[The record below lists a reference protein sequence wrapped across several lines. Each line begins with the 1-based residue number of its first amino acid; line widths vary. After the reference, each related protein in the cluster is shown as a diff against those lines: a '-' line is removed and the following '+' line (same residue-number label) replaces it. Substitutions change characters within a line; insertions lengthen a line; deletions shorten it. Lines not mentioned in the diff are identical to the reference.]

1 MTDFVHLHN
10 HSDFSLQDGAQTVQM
25 LCDRCDDLGMDTIAL
40 TEHGNLF
47 SMIPFYKAAKAKG
60 LKPIL
65 GCEVYVAIDDH
76 QTKKQITTNTGKK
89 WGYHHLVLLV
99 QNNTGYQNLMKLIT
113 IGYLDG
119 FYYRPR
125 IDKNLLRK
133 YNEGLIC
140 TSGCLAGEVTS
151 FAAQGDIKNAKI
163 AALEYAEIFPN
174 RYYLELQNHEI
185 PEEEA
190 ARKVLIQ
197 LSKELNIPLVATN
210 DCHYSQVEH
219 WEAHDVLFCLGTD
232 KTRNDTNRVRYEPR
246 QFYIK
251 SVDEMVKQFPNTP
264 DALENT
270 LKIAESCDVNIKM
283 GEYQL
288 PAFPIPELNGN
299 SNPDLYLR
307 DLCEKGLRKRYSN
320 ITSEIKNR
328 LSFELN
334 IIKKMGFAGY
344 FLITQD
350 FVKYA
355 KDNDIPVG
363 PGRGSAAGSIVAF
376 CLEITDVD
384 PIKYNLLFERFLNP
398 DRITMPDIDIDFCIE
413 GREKVISYI
422 KDRYGHD
429 SVAQIITFGTMKAKS
444 VLRDVGRVL
453 GLSYGE
459 VDRIAKMVPND
470 LNITLA
476 KAEKINPDLKSISKI
491 DATHKDLID
500 FSKVLEGMHRH
511 ASTHAAGVVITPG
524 PLTNYIP
531 LYKNPSTGDIATQ
544 VEMNDL
550 EDLGILKM
558 DFLGLRNLTVIDKA
572 IKMIYANHNKS
583 IDIINIPLND
593 EKVYSLFT
601 KGQTTGIFQFE
612 SEGMREHL
620 KNLKPTCI
628 QDLIAMN
635 ALYRPGPM
643 ANIPDFISR
652 KNGES
657 AIEHIHP
664 TLEPILKETYGIIVY
679 QEQVMQI
686 SQIIGGFTLAQG
698 DMLRRAM
705 GKKKAEVMAAFKV
718 DFVEGAI
725 KKDISKDLAVKIFDL
740 LEKFAQYGFNKS
752 HSTAYAL
759 IAYQTAWLKCYYP
772 SEFLAANL
780 SSEMDNTD
788 RVVTLLESAKNHKI
802 EVLPPNINTSFADFR
817 AIDNHQIVYGL
828 SAIKN
833 LGSKAATAI
842 CDFREINANFNNIF
856 DICAI
861 HSHTINRK
869 TLESLIQSGSLDSI
883 EGTRAQNFA
892 VIDDALRWGQKMN
905 EEINSAQESLFG
917 SADQN
922 LALTPP
928 QLPIIADWT
937 QEECLIREK
946 NTIGFYL
953 SGNPLDKF
961 IIDINE
967 FSNLSLNNIPKQKP
981 EKVKIGGIISSINK
995 RYDKNNRPWAIIEL
1009 HGIIGKAD
1017 IFIFNDCFEKYSNLL
1032 KEDNCL
1038 FFIGKPSNKN
1048 ESHDELKIIA
1058 NEIYLLNEIREKLS
1072 RCINI
1077 LFNINHTDEGLLE
1090 NINQLANNNKGR
1102 CGLVLHLKSKNG
1114 SVQKI
1119 RSRQLHVNP
1128 NQKFISD
1135 LRSICGD
1142 NNVWIS

>member
-355 KDNDIPVG
+355 KDNGIPVG

-470 LNITLA
+470 LNMTLA

-544 VEMNDL
+544 AEMNAL

-558 DFLGLRNLTVIDKA
+558 DFL
-572 IKMIYANHNKS
+572 
-583 IDIINIPLND
+583 
-593 EKVYSLFT
+593 
-601 KGQTTGIFQFE
+601 
-612 SEGMREHL
+612 
-620 KNLKPTCI
+620 
-628 QDLIAMN
+628 
-635 ALYRPGPM
+635 
-643 ANIPDFISR
+643 
-652 KNGES
+652 
-657 AIEHIHP
+657 
-664 TLEPILKETYGIIVY
+664 
-679 QEQVMQI
+679 
-686 SQIIGGFTLAQG
+686 
-698 DMLRRAM
+698 
-705 GKKKAEVMAAFKV
+705 
-718 DFVEGAI
+718 
-725 KKDISKDLAVKIFDL
+725 
-740 LEKFAQYGFNKS
+740 
-752 HSTAYAL
+752 
-759 IAYQTAWLKCYYP
+759 
-772 SEFLAANL
+772 
-780 SSEMDNTD
+780 
-788 RVVTLLESAKNHKI
+788 
-802 EVLPPNINTSFADFR
+802 
-817 AIDNHQIVYGL
+817 
-828 SAIKN
+828 
-833 LGSKAATAI
+833 
-842 CDFREINANFNNIF
+842 
-856 DICAI
+856 
-861 HSHTINRK
+861 
-869 TLESLIQSGSLDSI
+869 
-883 EGTRAQNFA
+883 
-892 VIDDALRWGQKMN
+892 
-905 EEINSAQESLFG
+905 
-917 SADQN
+917 
-922 LALTPP
+922 
-928 QLPIIADWT
+928 
-937 QEECLIREK
+937 
-946 NTIGFYL
+946 
-953 SGNPLDKF
+953 
-961 IIDINE
+961 
-967 FSNLSLNNIPKQKP
+967 
-981 EKVKIGGIISSINK
+981 
-995 RYDKNNRPWAIIEL
+995 
-1009 HGIIGKAD
+1009 
-1017 IFIFNDCFEKYSNLL
+1017 
-1032 KEDNCL
+1032 
-1038 FFIGKPSNKN
+1038 
-1048 ESHDELKIIA
+1048 
-1058 NEIYLLNEIREKLS
+1058 
-1072 RCINI
+1072 
-1077 LFNINHTDEGLLE
+1077 
-1090 NINQLANNNKGR
+1090 
-1102 CGLVLHLKSKNG
+1102 
-1114 SVQKI
+1114 
-1119 RSRQLHVNP
+1119 
-1128 NQKFISD
+1128 
-1135 LRSICGD
+1135 
-1142 NNVWIS
+1142 